1 MRDLVELDAFKEGVR
16 FFLERRGGESSSA
29 IVDLVAAFKAIARH
43 HLHLGQFEL
52 DRIGGILRRLGPGRR
67 GLTNKNRAR
76 LRPFDDPANVQAL
89 LRLPERLMAMAA
101 RNRIPRA
108 GALQAQMAV
117 AIEILIMTAMR
128 AGNLVRLDI
137 DQNLV
142 RLGRG
147 KQLHIVVPAHNVK
160 NREPLDFP
168 LPAPSI
174 QLIERYLKEFW
185 PLLAPPGCTALFP
198 RRFAR
203 SKGRNSLGM
212 QISKTVRALTGLE
225 MNPHLFRHAMAKIYL
240 DRNPGGHEIVRRV
253 LGHLSIDTTT
263 TYYTGSETAA
273 AVRHFDETILKL
285 RASGD
290 VR

>member
-1 MRDLVELDAFKEGVR
+1 MRDLVELDTFKEGVR

-29 IVDLVAAFKAIARH
+29 IADLVTAFKAIARH
-43 HLHLGQFEL
+43 HLHLDQAQL
-52 DRIGGILRRLGPGRR
+52 DRIGGILRRLGAGRR
-67 GLTNKNRAR
+67 GLTDKNRAR
-76 LRPFDDPANVQAL
+76 LRQFDDPANVLTL
-89 LRLPERLMAMAA
+89 LRSPQKLMVSAA
-101 RNRIPRA
+101 RNRNPRA

-117 AIEILIMTAMR
+117 ATEILTMTGIR
-128 AGNLVRLDI
+128 AKNLAGLDI
-137 DQNLV
+137 EQNLV

-147 KQLHIVVPAHNVK
+147 KQLHIVIPDDDVK

-168 LPAPSI
+168 LPAPSV

-185 PLLAPPGCTALFP
+185 PLLAPPACTALFP
-198 RRFAR
+198 GRFGG
-203 SKGRNSLGM
+203 SKGRNTLGM

-240 DRNPGGHEIVRRV
+240 DRNPGGYEVVRRV
-253 LGHLSIDTTT
+253 LAHRSIATTT
-263 TYYTGSETAA
+263 TYYTGAETAA